1 MSHIEL
7 IAGGYGTVYIM
18 RIDTANNVY

>member
-7 IAGGYGTVYIM
+7 ILCC
-18 RIDTANNVY
+18 DSS